1 MQLPSILRSSQQ
13 RAWKRLVWSSKAGL
27 SHGQVGAGSRESINN
42 FPDLSFSAIEPT
54 SCPKVFYPGY
64 TKGSDEETGLAEVRC
79 QFGEPVSRPGSG
91 HGGGGVS
98 IWHREVFFGADAS
111 KGLKKNVKLTDPFLG
126 NLADPLS
133 ESEGEVP
140 EEEDGSV
147 FAPISSDPVAAALG
161 KLTEIAGVLAE
172 DQKKKPSV
180 SKLEAALDSAYGGHS
195 EVAVGSGKRFA
206 AAWRAFRVI
215 LRDAPGDVSALIEK

>member
-1 MQLPSILRSSQQ
+1 MDRLELVVENLSTTFQTFLSPQSSQQ
-13 RAWKRLVWSSKAGL
+13 AAPKSSIQATPKAQTRKPALRKSGVSL
-27 SHGQVGAGSRESINN
+27 ENPY
-42 FPDLSFSAIEPT
+42 PDLDPGMVEAALASGIEK
-54 SCPKVFYPGY
+54 SSLEQMQALV
-64 TKGSDEETGLAEVRC
+64 
-79 QFGEPVSRPGSG
+79 
-91 HGGGGVS
+91 
-98 IWHREVFFGADAS
+98 S

-172 DQKKKPSV
+172 DRKKKPSV
-180 SKLEAALDSAYGGHS
+180 SKLEAALDSAHGGHS